1 MHTFENTVSHRKPPG
16 TFMNPAPWRIGLL
29 ANLKDEVEWE
39 IGSPPDAGAEF
50 DREETIEAIAEA
62 LESEG
67 HWVHFC
73 RADHSLVES
82 LTNLRPHICFNI
94 AEGVQGDGREAQAP
108 ALCELLGIPY
118 TASRVVANA
127 ISLDKTQTKRIW
139 KSAGLPTPGFQEFRS
154 SKEKLNT
161 GFKYPLFVKPAR
173 EGTGMGVDGGS
184 LVKNERRL
192 RARVDWILKTYHQPA
207 LVEEYLP
214 GREFTVG
221 FLGNPGSPKSRR
233 RPWLYDARG
242 YHVFPILE
250 LDNSRSV
257 SPGIYSNAAKS
268 LDIGENGA
276 PEYLCPA
283 VIPEGLAQ
291 KMVTLTLAAAEAIDA
306 KDVSRVDLR
315 LDSNGEPQLLE
326 INTLPGLN
334 PVVSDLCIMAASEG
348 MTYDV
353 LITEILYLAAERN
366 GLPFNRA
373 HKSSS
378 GVFQSAVQQF
388 AQRVKSNAITPLGAR
403 SSVRSRRVDQ

>member
-16 TFMNPAPWRIGLL
+16 AFSKPAPWRIALL

-39 IGSPPDAGAEF
+39 ADGPPDAGAEF
-50 DREETIEAIAEA
+50 DRKDTIEAIAEA
-62 LESEG
+62 LEREG
-67 HWVHFC
+67 HYVHLC

-94 AEGVQGDGREAQAP
+94 AEGVHGDGREAQAP

-127 ISLDKTQTKRIW
+127 ISLDKTQTKRVW
-139 KSAGLPTPGFQEFRS
+139 KSVGLPTPDFQEFLNP
-154 SKEKLNT
+154 KEKLNPELT
-161 GFKYPLFVKPAR
+161 FPLFVKPAR
-173 EGTGMGVDGGS
+173 EGTGMGVDSGS
-184 LVKNERRL
+184 LVKDEREL
-192 RARVDWILKTYHQPA
+192 RARINWIINTYHQPA
-207 LVEEYLP
+207 LVESYLP

-221 FLGNPGSPKSRR
+221 FIGNPGSPKGRR
-233 RPWLYDARG
+233 RPWLYDRSG

-257 SPGIYSNAAKS
+257 SPGIYGNAAKS

-283 VIPEGLAQ
+283 VISHELAQ
-291 KMVTLTLAAAEAIDA
+291 NMISLAIRAAEAIDV

-315 LDSNGEPQLLE
+315 LSASGEPYLME

-334 PVVSDLCIMAASEG
+334 PEVSDLCIMAASEG
-348 MTYDV
+348 ITYEV
-353 LITEILYLAAERN
+353 LITEILYLAADRN
-366 GLPFNRA
+366 GMPFARA
-373 HKSSS
+373 RKTSSDS
-378 GVFQSAVQQF
+378 FQSAVNQF
-388 AQRVKSNAITPLGAR
+388 AQRVTANLWSPLSAR
-403 SSVRSRRVDQ
+403 SNPPARRAR